1 MKADKNY
8 RMTKMAKKF
17 LATIPNS
24 EKRNQAKNMI
34 IDSEV
39 SYEHAKRT
47 AGKTKEKAVAA

>member
-17 LATIPNS
+17 LASIS
-24 EKRNQAKNMI
+24 SAEKRNHVKKMI

-39 SYEHAKRT
+39 TYEHIKRT
-47 AGKTKEKAVAA
+47 SGKVREKTTD